1 MIRSTP
7 ILIIALAIAIFISPV
22 FAATETY
29 YPASDMTAYAAAKN
43 VSFGE
48 IVNTSATGSSST
60 ITSVLITMAQWT
72 AGTDYF
78 QQHRRY
84 IATVNDTGSC
94 TPASA
99 RIKAYSISK
108 TNGLG
113 TTGYGIVVVNMTPAG
128 YPIAYTDYT
137 KVGHVLYSNI
147 IDYATIPT
155 ANWVTFELNGA
166 GLAALNTDG
175 NFSFAIVNT
184 WDSNLSFGGTWAAN
198 ASNQWLMNQ
207 TASTGTE
214 FDPYLEITC
223 AEVPTPTPTVLPAY
237 TDWPWCAKQD
247 IFFWNLSDAISGY
260 RVADHRPEIN
270 NTDYT
275 HVEVS
280 SGTGSVNLGSWITPR
295 GSPGVTVIGP
305 GLWRFRSYLNV
316 SSAVGTTVY
325 EYKLF
330 NRSSDGTETDLFY
343 GHSITADVNSL
354 TPIEYLTSYARRN
367 YTTLFSG
374 DRLVIKI
381 NASTTSVAAR
391 DAWISLA
398 GNSQASMV
406 ESGYYICT
414 NPQASAVAQ
423 TPINPA
429 IPFIAMALS
438 ILALAYHRRRA

>member
-223 AEVPTPTPTVLPAY
+223 AEVPTPTPTPTPAPTTLPGTCIFTNITGAALGENSTEWSVTQGDY
-237 TDWPWCAKQD
+237 TWGTLITNASQGNISYYVCPKAPDPWT
-247 IFFWNLSDAISGY
+247 
-260 RVADHRPEIN
+260 PEIN
-270 NTDYT
+270 PPSPD
-275 HVEVS
+275 S
-280 SGTGSVNLGSWITPR
+280 LIGTAKLWIKQT
-295 GSPGVTVIGP
+295 
-305 GLWRFRSYLNV
+305 L
-316 SSAVGTTVY
+316 
-325 EYKLF
+325 K
-330 NRSSDGTETDLFY
+330 
-343 GHSITADVNSL
+343 DVL
-354 TPIEYLTSYARRN
+354 E
-367 YTTLFSG
+367 
-374 DRLVIKI
+374 
-381 NASTTSVAAR
+381 
-391 DAWISLA
+391 
-398 GNSQASMV
+398 
-406 ESGYYICT
+406 
-414 NPQASAVAQ
+414 
-423 TPINPA
+423 
-429 IPFIAMALS
+429 
-438 ILALAYHRRRA
+438 